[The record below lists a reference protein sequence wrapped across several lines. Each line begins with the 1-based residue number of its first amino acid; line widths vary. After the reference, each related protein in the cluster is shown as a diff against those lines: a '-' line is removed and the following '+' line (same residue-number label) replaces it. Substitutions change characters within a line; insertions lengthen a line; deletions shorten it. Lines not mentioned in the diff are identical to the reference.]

1 MGKADL
7 LTSKDQVPLVIFQSK
22 RDKWTPEACSQSWWS
37 PKEYFLQCQW
47 VLEQVPCRVQEWA
60 DLSYLFVSLFIYV
73 FIYLFLLRR
82 CGGLSAD
89 NECTVYTSHT
99 VLESHSERLVRVCSH
114 LHPHERYCKSLR
126 ELLEE
131 ALVSPL
137 SLPPPLQQHR
147 LKIPPS
153 VIQINRRPWYFS
165 DWELLTFPADSY
177 FGNIKPECFG
187 GKRIQR
193 ATRAGEWVN
202 EPKQLNNTKNF
213 ATLFF
218 KHRGSFDS
226 SHGNKDFCH
235 AGCLE
240 LIWKHLHCASIPLQE
255 AKLVVEREIKIF
267 VRLITFWHLHSN
279 TSSPKRCVQT
289 APPWL
294 LLLIFSL
301 TQQTRLEHMCWCKPY
316 KEVEELTVTAWNQ
329 WG

>member
-1 MGKADL
+1 M
-7 LTSKDQVPLVIFQSK
+7 S
-22 RDKWTPEACSQSWWS
+22 WSQ
-37 PKEYFLQCQW
+37 F
-47 VLEQVPCRVQEWA
+47 
-60 DLSYLFVSLFIYV
+60 LFVSLFIY
-73 FIYLFLLRR
+73 LLLLRR
-82 CGGLSAD
+82 CRGLSAD
-89 NECTVYTSHT
+89 NERTADTSHT
-99 VLESHSERLVRVCSH
+99 VPESHSEWLVRVFSH
-114 LHPHERYCKSLR
+114 LRPHERCCKPLG

-147 LKIPPS
+147 LKIPPP
-153 VIQINRRPWYFS
+153 VIQINRRPCYFS

-202 EPKQLNNTKNF
+202 EPKQLNNTKKFCN
-213 ATLFF
+213 AFF
-218 KHRGSFDS
+218 LKHRGSFDS

-235 AGCLE
+235 AGFLE

-255 AKLVVEREIKIF
+255 AKLVVECEIKIF

-279 TSSPKRCVQT
+279 TPSPKRCVQT
-289 APPWL
+289 APPRL
-294 LLLIFSL
+294 LLLIFGL
-301 TQQTRLEHMCWCKPY
+301 TQQTRLEHMCWCKLC
-316 KEVEELTVTAWNQ
+316 EQVEELTVTAWNQ

>member
-1 MGKADL
+1 M
-7 LTSKDQVPLVIFQSK
+7 
-22 RDKWTPEACSQSWWS
+22 
-37 PKEYFLQCQW
+37 
-47 VLEQVPCRVQEWA
+47 
-60 DLSYLFVSLFIYV
+60 
-73 FIYLFLLRR
+73 LRR
-82 CGGLSAD
+82 CRGLSAD
-89 NECTVYTSHT
+89 NECTVYSSHS
-99 VLESHSERLVRVCSH
+99 VPESHSEWLERVCSH
-114 LHPHERYCKSLR
+114 LHPHEGGCKTPQGAAGR
-126 ELLEE
+126 G
-131 ALVSPL
+131 ACFTAVSP
-137 SLPPPLQQHR
+137 SSSSATHR

-153 VIQINRRPWYFS
+153 VIQINRRPCYFS
-165 DWELLTFPADSY
+165 DWKLLTFPADSY

-202 EPKQLNNTKNF
+202 EPKKPSNTKNF
-213 ATLFF
+213 VTLFF

-235 AGCLE
+235 AGFLE
-240 LIWKHLHCASIPLQE
+240 LLWKHLHCASIPLQE
-255 AKLVVEREIKIF
+255 AKLVVRREIKIF

-279 TSSPKRCVQT
+279 TSLPKRCLQT

-316 KEVEELTVTAWNQ
+316 QEVEELTVTAWNQ